1 MMAHMTDLEAHQL
14 ADVTARHA
22 AAGQPYLEFLR
33 RPELSVGLYVL
44 PAGGVDGQTSHNEDE
59 VYVVVSG
66 SATLTVGTETT
77 AVREGSVA
85 FVAKHVDHR
94 FTDVTGDFR
103 TLVFFAPAD
112 SKV

>member
-1 MMAHMTDLEAHQL
+1 MTDLEAHDL
-14 ADVTARHA
+14 ADVAARHA

-44 PAGGVDGQTSHNEDE
+44 PAGGVDGQTTHDEDE
-59 VYVVVSG
+59 VYAVLSG
-66 SATLTVGTETT
+66 SATLVVGEQRTP
-77 AVREGSVA
+77 VRPGSVA
-85 FVAKHVDHR
+85 FVARHVDHR
-94 FTDVTGDFR
+94 FVDIAGDFR